1 MSMVKRTLAECNYS
15 RTIKTSAVL
24 AGGLLLLVT
33 FSNTRGA
40 ELLAPHPESARKTWD
55 MEALKRRGIISAQVD
70 NLDTLNEIPMGFNF
84 VDINVNGDFKAS
96 FNIQVNDRGIIC
108 FTPELFNVL
117 GIILPD
123 KNSKEECDDWLGKQ
137 PGTSIVW
144 QSESQTLSIIVPP
157 ALLQQDGVGDYG
169 GIAGHINYDYYSSI
183 NKSEYQDQHYSWL
196 SLSSGVNINNWM
208 IRSQQNIQDNRG
220 EVSTTISSTYIER
233 YLDSLN
239 KIFQTGEI
247 STRNTLFPLG
257 RLRGFQLYP
266 DDALLRN
273 SESGIAIDGMANTS
287 QARVE
292 VRQYDQLI
300 YSTLVASGP
309 FHLTN
314 IPVQNR
320 NAELD
325 VTVVETSGETQ
336 QFIVPVIQLMN
347 ASQPESRGFSMSFGK
362 LKNQSS
368 DDAKIPAILTLDKDW
383 QPINRMSLRTGS
395 LLSSKYQ
402 SAAAAMSGQIAS
414 MPGQSFSLQV
424 LLVQDQYQHKKNA
437 QVRAYSN
444 HAVTTNLTLSL
455 GASKNTPGYASI
467 EEASLRARRKDKQSW
482 DYSADN
488 SELSLGASW
497 NNDEL
502 GTFSFTHSLTT
513 SYPDNERWRYSML
526 TWNRRFDNGLQITT
540 SASQAKSR
548 GRNNK
553 SLNINLNWPLGE
565 KRVRHYYRS
574 SNQRNVMGSDIN
586 LPLGTNNNVQLAVE
600 ENTKD
605 HNRSLQTSLSSDLRY
620 TNVNTSMQLDNQHQ
634 RNYSI
639 SGNGSVVGHG
649 KGVTFSNIPVQ
660 DTYGILSLNRP
671 LAGVPVI
678 TPAGTS
684 WTDWRGM
691 ALISSL
697 TPWNDNAIDVD
708 VDKLP
713 KNIDIS
719 NGHRTLRP
727 ARGTVKQV
735 QIAMLSG
742 NRLLMTISL
751 ANGQLL
757 PKGSTLWTGDK
768 IIAEAVDEG
777 LVFIS
782 NAESR
787 GTFHVK
793 IAQSTEECDVQYQL
807 HGLSSDNALYEQL
820 ALTCK

>member
-1 MSMVKRTLAECNYS
+1 MPGAWT
-15 RTIKTSAVL
+15 
-24 AGGLLLLVT
+24 GGLLLLVG
-33 FSNTRGA
+33 FANARAA
-40 ELLAPHPESARKTWD
+40 ELPVPYPEPARKTWD
-55 MEALKRRGIISAQVD
+55 MEALKRRGIISAQVE
-70 NLDTLNEIPMGFNF
+70 NLDKLNEIPSGSSL
-84 VDINVNGDFKAS
+84 VDINLNGNFKATAQ
-96 FNIQVNDRGIIC
+96 IQVNDRGTIC
-108 FTPELFNVL
+108 FTPELFDVL
-117 GIILPD
+117 GIALPE
-123 KNSKEECDDWLGKQ
+123 KNAKEECDDWLGKQ
-137 PGTSIVW
+137 PGTSVAW
-144 QSESQTLSIIVPP
+144 QSESQTLSIVVPP
-157 ALLQQDGVGDYG
+157 ALLQQESIGDYG
-169 GIAGHINYDYYSSI
+169 GSAGHINYDYYSSL
-183 NKSEYQDQHYSWL
+183 NKSEYQNQRYSWL
-196 SLSSGVNINNWM
+196 SLNSGVNIANWM
-208 IRSQQNIQDNRG
+208 IRSQQNIQNNQG
-220 EVSTTISSTYIER
+220 EISTTISSTYIER
-233 YLDSLN
+233 YLGSLN
-239 KIFQTGEI
+239 KIFQAGEI

-273 SESGIAIDGMANTS
+273 NASGVAIDGMANTP

-300 YSTLVASGP
+300 YSTLVAAGP

-325 VTVVETSGETQ
+325 VNVVETSGETQ
-336 QFIVPVIQLMN
+336 QFIVPAILLMN
-347 ASQPESRGFSMSFGK
+347 ASQPESRGFSLSFGK
-362 LKNQSS
+362 LTKQPG
-368 DDAKIPAILTLDKDW
+368 DEAKIPAILTLDKDW
-383 QPINRMSLRTGS
+383 QPINQISLRTGS
-395 LLSSKYQ
+395 LLSSQYQ
-402 SAAAAMSGQIAS
+402 SVAAAISGQLAS
-414 MPGQSFSLQV
+414 MPGQSFSLQA
-424 LLVQDQYQHKKNA
+424 LLVQDQYQHKKSA
-437 QVRAYSN
+437 QVRAFSN

-467 EEASLRARRKDKQSW
+467 EEASLRARRKDQQRW
-482 DYSADN
+482 GYSADN

-497 NNDEL
+497 NNEQL

-513 SYPDNERWRYSML
+513 SFPDNQRWRYSML
-526 TWNRRFDNGLQITT
+526 TWNRRFDNGLQLTT

-548 GRNNK
+548 GRNNN
-553 SLNINLNWPLGE
+553 SVNINLSWPLGE

-574 SNQRNVMGSDIN
+574 SNQRDVMGSDIN
-586 LPLGTNNNVQLAVE
+586 LPLGTSNNLQLAVE
-600 ENTKD
+600 ENTKA
-605 HNRSLQTSLSSDLRY
+605 HNRSLQASLSSDLRY

-634 RNYSI
+634 RNYSM
-639 SGNGSVVGHG
+639 SGNGSVVAHG

-727 ARGTVKQV
+727 ARGSVKQV

-742 NRLLMTISL
+742 NRLLMTLSL

-757 PKGSTLWTGDK
+757 PKGSTLWVGER
-768 IIAEAVDEG
+768 IVAQAVDEG

-782 NAESR
+782 NAESK

-793 IAQSTEECDVQYQL
+793 IAQSTDECDVQYQL
-807 HGLSSDNALYEQL
+807 PGPSDDNTLYEQL
-820 ALTCK
+820 VLTCK

>member
-1 MSMVKRTLAECNYS
+1 MVKRTLTVCSDS
-15 RTIKTSAVL
+15 RVIITPGVL
-24 AGGLLLLVT
+24 AGGLLLLVG
-33 FSNTRGA
+33 FANARAA
-40 ELLAPHPESARKTWD
+40 ELPASYPEPARKTWD
-55 MEALKRRGIISAQVD
+55 MEALKRRGIISAQVE
-70 NLDTLNEIPMGFNF
+70 NLDKLNEIPKGSHL
-84 VDINVNGDFKAS
+84 VDINLNGNFKTTAQ
-96 FNIQVNDRGIIC
+96 IQVNDRGIIC
-108 FTPELFNVL
+108 FTPELFGVL
-117 GIILPD
+117 GIALPE
-123 KNSKEECDDWLGKQ
+123 KKTAAECDDWLGKQ
-137 PGTSIVW
+137 PATSIAW
-144 QSESQTLSIIVPP
+144 QSESQTLSIVVPP
-157 ALLQQDGVGDYG
+157 ALLQQESIGDYG
-169 GIAGHINYDYYSSI
+169 GTAGHINYDYYSSL
-183 NKSEYQDQHYSWL
+183 NKSEYQNQRYSWL
-196 SLSSGVNINNWM
+196 SLSSGINIANWM
-208 IRSQQNIQDNRG
+208 IRSQQNIQDNQG
-220 EVSTTISSTYIER
+220 EITTTVSSTYIER
-233 YLDSLN
+233 YLGSLN
-239 KIFQTGEI
+239 KIFQAGEI

-273 SESGIAIDGMANTS
+273 GASGVAIDGMANTP

-292 VRQYDQLI
+292 VRQYDQLV
-300 YSTLVASGP
+300 YSTLVAAGP

-325 VTVVETSGETQ
+325 VNVVETSGETQ
-336 QFIVPVIQLMN
+336 QFIVPAILLMN

-368 DDAKIPAILTLDKDW
+368 DDANIPAILTLDKDW

-402 SAAAAMSGQIAS
+402 SVAAAISGQLAS
-414 MPGQSFSLQV
+414 MPGQSFSLQA
-424 LLVQDQYQHKKNA
+424 LLVQDQYQHKKSA

-444 HAVTTNLTLSL
+444 HAVTENLTLSL
-455 GASKNTPGYASI
+455 GASKSTPSYASI
-467 EEASLRARRKDKQSW
+467 EEASLRSRRQDEQSW
-482 DYSADN
+482 GYSADN

-497 NNDEL
+497 NNEQL

-526 TWNRRFDNGLQITT
+526 TWNRRFDNGLQFTT

-553 SLNINLNWPLGE
+553 SLNINLSWPLGE

-586 LPLGTNNNVQLAVE
+586 LALGTSNNLQLAVE
-600 ENTKD
+600 ENTKA

-634 RNYSI
+634 RNYSM
-639 SGNGSVVGHG
+639 SGNGSVVAHG

-691 ALISSL
+691 ALIPSL

-735 QIAMLSG
+735 QITMLSG
-742 NRLLMTISL
+742 NRLLMTITL

-757 PKGSTLWTGDK
+757 PKGSTLWMEEK
-768 IIAEAVDEG
+768 IVAEAVDEG

-782 NAESR
+782 NAESK

-793 IAQSTEECDVQYQL
+793 VAQSTDECDVQYQL
-807 HGLSSDNALYEQL
+807 NGPSGENTLYEQL